1 MNIRHLL
8 GEEVIVIH
16 KTYSGVQT
24 IFTGKLEYDPEKS
37 LFVVWAKGIL
47 HSILY
52 RLFTQKMISNIC
64 FPWDSVIDIHE
75 NVILIVDEKD

>member
-8 GEEVIVIH
+8 GKDVIIIH

-37 LFVVWAKGIL
+37 LFVVWGKGIL
-47 HSILY
+47 HSIIY
-52 RLFTQKMISNIC
+52 RFFTRKMISNIC
-64 FPWDSVIDIHE
+64 FPWNSVIDIHE